1 MLPKNNRITRKEF
14 PVASTQG
21 FRVFSPFFTVVVY
34 RNKENTTKATIVVS
48 KKISKS
54 AVVRN
59 KTKRVFY
66 EVVQKFIPQITSPSL
81 LVVYPKKEYFSTK
94 FSVLVD
100 EFRKNLSKSKIIK

>member
-34 RNKENTTKATIVVS
+34 KNKENTTKATIVVS

-66 EVVQKFIPQITSPSL
+66 EVVQRFIPHITHPSL
-81 LVVYPKKEYFSTK
+81 LVIYPKKEYFDAK
-94 FSVLVD
+94 FSVLED
-100 EFRKNLSKSKIIK
+100 EFRKTLVKLK